1 MEYYVNNEFLKKV
14 NLEQVKLLFQQI
26 KIALWAESFAAIG
39 LAFAIRGAINQNL
52 LLTWLLLNLIVCGLA
67 RHIMVLCYKISTT
80 KSALDYDKAS
90 FWLFVFSIGALLSGV
105 SWGVMGSVLM
115 VENDMVRQTF
125 EVFLLIGITA
135 AANPLYSPNRK
146 VYAVFLLPAFL
157 PFVFWLMLQ
166 GGIFIIL
173 ACLAIIYIGIML
185 AISFYSNNLLV
196 KSLYLLFENTSLVE
210 SLSSAKNSL
219 EMRTQELELSLSLV
233 QATLES
239 TTDGI
244 LVVDL
249 AKKVESFNKKFI
261 EMWKIPRHL
270 TEENDDKKLINFVRD
285 QLVDPMEFVNKIE
298 KVYANITEE
307 SFDEIIFKDG
317 RIFERYSKPQMIGNK
332 CVGRVW
338 SFRDITGRKL
348 LESELYHQ
356 ANFDLL
362 TSLPNRVLV
371 LDRLSQAILYAARSK
386 VQVAILFLDLD
397 RFKIIND
404 TLGHTHGDK
413 LLELVAARL
422 ASCIRLNDTVSRVG
436 GDEFLIILTMLK
448 EESVTI
454 EIARKC
460 LAAFKEPFLIQGNKF
475 SISASIGIS
484 FYPRDGKEAEMLIRN
499 ADIAMYH
506 AKALGRNN
514 FQYFTQE
521 MNEKVQTRLKIENH
535 LRNALVQNEL
545 FVLYQPI
552 VSLKTGHIVGAE
564 ALLRWDH
571 PELGFILP
579 SDFISVAEESGMI
592 VSIGEWVLKVA
603 CTQMSEWHAKKLN
616 ILYVSVN
623 LSSRQFKQA
632 NLFEKINV
640 VLAETK
646 LNPAY
651 LAIELT
657 ESVIMDNIEENI
669 KTLNKM
675 KEIGILIAIDD
686 FGIGYSSLNYLKQ
699 LPLDKLKIDISFIK
713 DITIHV
719 DGAAITAAIIALAN
733 KLNLEVIAE
742 GVENHEQLNF
752 LIHHECDEIQGFYFS
767 KPLDKEAFTQLLLE
781 DPVIKITDI

>member
-1 MEYYVNNEFLKKV
+1 MEYYVNNEFLKQV

-115 VENDMVRQTF
+115 VQNDMVRQTF

-219 EMRTQELELSLSLV
+219 EMRTQQLELSLSLV

-249 AKKVESFNKKFI
+249 AKKVESFNKQFI
-261 EMWKIPRHL
+261 DMWRINEQL
-270 TEENDDKKLINFVRD
+270 IEDNDDAKLINFVLD
-285 QLVDPMEFVNKIE
+285 QLVDPVEFVNKIE
-298 KVYANITEE
+298 KLYSNPLAE
-307 SFDEIIFKDG
+307 SFDEIHFKDG
-317 RIFERYSKPQMIGNK
+317 RIFERYSKPQMVGDR

-338 SFRDITGRKL
+338 SFRDVTGRKL
-348 LESELYHQ
+348 LESELYNQ
-356 ANFDLL
+356 ANYDLL
-362 TSLPNRVLV
+362 TGLPNRILV
-371 LDRLSQAILYAARSK
+371 LDRLSQAILYASRSK
-386 VQVAILFLDLD
+386 LQVAVLFLDLD
-397 RFKIIND
+397 RFKVIND
-404 TLGHTHGDK
+404 TLGHTHGDTV
-413 LLELVAARL
+413 LGLTAERLEQCVR
-422 ASCIRLNDTVSRVG
+422 SNDTVSRLG
-436 GDEFLIILTMLK
+436 GDEFLIILTLVHDEK
-448 EESVTI
+448 NTI
-454 EIARKC
+454 EVVRKC
-460 LAAFKEPFLIQGNKF
+460 LAALKEPFLIEGHKF
-475 SISASIGIS
+475 SVSGSIGIS
-484 FYPRDGKEAEMLIRN
+484 FYPRDGTDAETLIRN

-514 FQYFTQE
+514 FQYFTQD
-521 MNEKVQTRLKIENH
+521 MNEKVQTRLKIENY
-535 LRNALVQNEL
+535 LRNALTQNEL

-552 VSLKTGHIVGAE
+552 VSLTTKRIVGAE
-564 ALLRWDH
+564 ALIRWNH
-571 PELGFILP
+571 PQLGSILP
-579 SDFISVAEESGMI
+579 TEFISVAEESGMI
-592 VSIGEWVLKVA
+592 VPIGEWVLKVA
-603 CTQMSEWHAKKLN
+603 CEQMREWKKQGLD

-632 NLFEKINV
+632 NLFETINT
-640 VLAETK
+640 VLNETQ
-646 LNPAY
+646 LNPAF

-657 ESVIMDNIEENI
+657 ESVIMDDIEENI
-669 KTLNKM
+669 KTLNQM
-675 KEIGILIAIDD
+675 KEMGIMIAIDD
-686 FGIGYSSLNYLKQ
+686 FGIGYSSLNYLKK
-699 LPLDKLKIDISFIK
+699 LPVDKLKIDISFIK
-713 DITIHV
+713 DITVHV

-742 GVENHEQLNF
+742 GVEDKEQLNF
-752 LIHHECDEIQGFYFS
+752 LVKHECDEVQGFYFS